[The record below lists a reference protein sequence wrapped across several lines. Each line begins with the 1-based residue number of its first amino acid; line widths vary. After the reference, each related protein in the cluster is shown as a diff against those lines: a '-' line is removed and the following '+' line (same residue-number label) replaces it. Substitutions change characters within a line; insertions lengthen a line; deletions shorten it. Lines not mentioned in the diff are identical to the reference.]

1 VKKRKWLL
9 LAFLLTFTLPA
20 AALCA
25 PDVMKALLWRFGSDP
40 AVSVLRGEYLGRIL
54 CGVLLTAMPFTPL
67 LCFLLERAVLGRARR
82 RRENAKPPELA
93 TAEERRA
100 FYLREL
106 AEERREPPRTPW
118 IAYAALCGLGMLV
131 FGFGVLGIRLT
142 GKIEKTG
149 RDLELYRAGTP
160 ALYVGPLLLV
170 DRPVRDGAKQIPD
183 ERYVYYH
190 SATEGDL
197 QCAVTL
203 ITETQLMQPS
213 YRVEYLPETGT
224 ILTITDMA
232 GVLRTGGE
240 DLELSTPAG
249 CWLYGD
255 LVVPICG
262 QVEGYGALT
271 REQKALFDL
280 LYSQVLSGDVAAGNL
295 STRSFDLPYPLEK
308 AEFREV
314 LELYEASVG
323 KDEYPNHGYRT
334 DDGRIVRR
342 AYCYGI
348 IHSQ

>member
-1 VKKRKWLL
+1 MIKRKWLL
-9 LAFLLTFTLPA
+9 LAFLLTFTLPS
-20 AALCA
+20 AALGA
-25 PDVMKALLWRFGSDP
+25 PEAMKALFWQFGSDP
-40 AVSVLRGEYLGRIL
+40 AVSVLQGEHWGRIL
-54 CGVLLTAMPFTPL
+54 CGILLTAMPFVPL
-67 LCFLLERAVLGRARR
+67 SCFLLERAVLRGARR
-82 RRENAKPPELA
+82 KWERAKPPELA

-106 AEERREPPRTPW
+106 EAERRAEPGTPW
-118 IAYAALCGLGMLV
+118 VAYAALCGLGVLV
-131 FGFGVLGIRLT
+131 FGFGVLGVRLP
-142 GKIEKTG
+142 GKIEETG

-160 ALYVGPLLLV
+160 AIYEGPLLLV
-170 DRPVRDGAKQIPD
+170 DRPVRNGAKQIPD
-183 ERYVYYH
+183 ERYVYYR

-197 QCAVTL
+197 QCAAVM
-203 ITETQLMQPS
+203 IAETQLMQPS

-224 ILTITDMA
+224 ILSITDGT

-240 DLELSTPAG
+240 DMELTAPAG

-255 LVVPICG
+255 LAVPICG
-262 QVEGYGALT
+262 QVEGYDALT

-295 STRSFDLPYPLEK
+295 PTRSFDLPYPLEK
-308 AEFREV
+308 AEFNQV

-348 IHSQ
+348 IHTR

>member
-1 VKKRKWLL
+1 MIKRKWLL
-9 LAFLLTFTLPA
+9 LAFLLTVILPA
-20 AALCA
+20 AALSA
-25 PDVMKALLWRFGSDP
+25 PEVMKALFWQFGSDP
-40 AVSVLRGEYLGRIL
+40 AVAVLRGEHGGRIL

-67 LCFLLERAVLGRARR
+67 ACFLLERAALSRARR
-82 RRENAKPPELA
+82 RRGSVKPPEFA

-106 AEERREPPRTPW
+106 EAERRAEPGTPW
-118 IAYAALCGLGMLV
+118 VAYAALCGLGVLV
-131 FGFGVLGIRLT
+131 FGFGVLGVRLP
-142 GKIEKTG
+142 GKIEETG
-149 RDLELYRAGTP
+149 RDLELYRTGTP

-170 DRPVRDGAKQIPD
+170 DRPVRNGAKQIPD
-183 ERYVYYH
+183 ERYVYYR

-197 QCAVTL
+197 QCAATMIV
-203 ITETQLMQPS
+203 ETQLMQPS

-224 ILTITDMA
+224 ILSITDEA
-232 GVLRTGGE
+232 GVLRTGGKAE
-240 DLELSTPAG
+240 ALFPPPG

-255 LVVPICG
+255 LAVPICD
-262 QVEGYGALT
+262 QVEGYDALT

-295 STRSFDLPYPLEK
+295 PTRSFDLPYELKK
-308 AEFREV
+308 AEFNQV

-348 IHSQ
+348 IHTR

>member
-1 VKKRKWLL
+1 MKRKWLL
-9 LAFLLTFTLPA
+9 LAFLLTFILPA
-20 AALCA
+20 AALGA
-25 PDVMKALLWRFGSDP
+25 PDLMKALFWQFGSDP
-40 AVSVLRGEYLGRIL
+40 AVSVLQGEHWGRIL
-54 CGVLLTAMPFTPL
+54 CGVLLTAMPFVPL
-67 LCFLLERAVLGRARR
+67 ACFLLERVALGKARR
-82 RRENAKPPELA
+82 RRESAKPPELA

-106 AEERREPPRTPW
+106 EEERRAEPGTPW
-118 IAYAALCGLGMLV
+118 LAYAALCGLGVLV
-131 FGFGVLGIRLT
+131 FGFGVLGVRLS

-197 QCAVTL
+197 QCAAPL
-203 ITETQLMQPS
+203 IAQTQLMQPT

-224 ILTITDMA
+224 ILSITDES

-240 DLELSTPAG
+240 AKELFPPPG

-255 LVVPICG
+255 LAVPICD
-262 QVEGYGALT
+262 QVEGYGVLT

-280 LYSQVLSGDVAAGNL
+280 LYSQVLSGGVAAGDL
-295 STRSFDLPYPLEK
+295 PTRSFDLPYPLEK
-308 AEFREV
+308 AEFNQV

-348 IHSQ
+348 IHSR

>member
-1 VKKRKWLL
+1 
-9 LAFLLTFTLPA
+9 
-20 AALCA
+20 
-25 PDVMKALLWRFGSDP
+25 
-40 AVSVLRGEYLGRIL
+40 
-54 CGVLLTAMPFTPL
+54 
-67 LCFLLERAVLGRARR
+67 
-82 RRENAKPPELA
+82 
-93 TAEERRA
+93 
-100 FYLREL
+100 
-106 AEERREPPRTPW
+106 
-118 IAYAALCGLGMLV
+118 MLV
-131 FGFGVLGIRLT
+131 FGFGVLGIRLN

-203 ITETQLMQPS
+203 IAEKQLMQPS

-224 ILTITDMA
+224 ILSITDMA
-232 GVLRTGGE
+232 GRLRTGGE
-240 DLELSTPAG
+240 GMELPTPVG

-255 LVVPICG
+255 LAVPICDE
-262 QVEGYGALT
+262 VEGYDTLS

-295 STRSFDLPYPLEK
+295 PTRSFDLPYELKK
-308 AEFREV
+308 AEFNQV

-323 KDEYPNHGYRT
+323 KDDYPNHGYRT

-348 IHSQ
+348 IHSR

>member
-1 VKKRKWLL
+1 MKRKWLL

-25 PDVMKALLWRFGSDP
+25 PELLEALWWRFGSDP
-40 AVSVLRGEYLGRIL
+40 AVSVLRGEHWGRII
-54 CGVLLTAMPFTPL
+54 CGILLTAMPFTPL
-67 LCFLLERAVLGRARR
+67 ACFLLERAALSRARR
-82 RRENAKPPELA
+82 RRESVKPPEFA

-100 FYLREL
+100 FYLRQLE
-106 AEERREPPRTPW
+106 EERREPPKTPW
-118 IAYAALCGLGMLV
+118 IAYAALCGLGVLV
-131 FGFGVLGIRLT
+131 FGFGVLGIRLS

-160 ALYVGPLLLV
+160 VLYVGPLLLV

-183 ERYVYYH
+183 ERYVYYR

-203 ITETQLMQPS
+203 IAEKQLMQPS

-224 ILTITDMA
+224 ILSITDMA
-232 GVLRTGGE
+232 GRLRTGGE
-240 DLELSTPAG
+240 GMELPTPVG

-255 LVVPICG
+255 LAVPICDE
-262 QVEGYGALT
+262 VEGYDALT

-295 STRSFDLPYPLEK
+295 PTRSFDLPYELKK
-308 AEFREV
+308 AEFNQV

-323 KDEYPNHGYRT
+323 KDDYPNHGYRT

-348 IHSQ
+348 IHSR